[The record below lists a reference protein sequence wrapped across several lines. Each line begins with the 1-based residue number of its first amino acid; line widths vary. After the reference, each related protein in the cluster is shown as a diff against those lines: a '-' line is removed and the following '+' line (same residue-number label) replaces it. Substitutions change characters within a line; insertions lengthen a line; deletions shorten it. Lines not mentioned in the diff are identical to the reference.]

1 METAAFSGCSKL
13 TREDGLVVVNGA
25 FFDIDWKKHERYR
38 QSLDFLPEPPED
50 DGFFQDIVYLPEDV
64 KQIQS
69 SITTTERNWQTN
81 LACQILIGEHYT
93 DTSVPSY
100 SLNVSR
106 PSGWTKTLSIT
117 SSHSRSSKYSSG

>member
-1 METAAFSGCSKL
+1 MHSVSSAIGKQRLSEWVYTAERA
-13 TREDGLVVVNGA
+13 GLKEFDACTKAVHNWSDEILNSFDCLYTNG
-25 FFDIDWKKHERYR
+25 F
-38 QSLDFLPEPPED
+38 
-50 DGFFQDIVYLPEDV
+50 
-64 KQIQS
+64 
-69 SITTTERNWQTN
+69 TEGWQTN